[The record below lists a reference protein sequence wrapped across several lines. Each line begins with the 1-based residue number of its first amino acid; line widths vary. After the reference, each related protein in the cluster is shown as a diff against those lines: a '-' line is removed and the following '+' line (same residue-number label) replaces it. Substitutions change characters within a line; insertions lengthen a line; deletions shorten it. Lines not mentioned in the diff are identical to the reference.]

1 MILSE
6 VLKKFARYDKFRISV
21 RTKKER
27 ALEPSFELLDVKS
40 SGVNILTIEY
50 LNLDVLEQMKKEVPE
65 YMKLEVLE
73 VHSRYDKL
81 RDNRNNCIIVVSD
94 PFGDLSNISLPEFLK
109 LTKYF

>member
-6 VLKKFARYDKFRISV
+6 VLKKFAGYDRFRIRV
-21 RTKKER
+21 ITKKTEYI
-27 ALEPSFELLDVKS
+27 ASFELLDVKP
-40 SGVNILTIEY
+40 SGVDILTIGH

-81 RDNRNNCIIVVSD
+81 RDDRNDCIIIVSD
-94 PFGDLSNISLPEFLK
+94 PFGDLSKISLSEMLK
-109 LTKYF
+109 LHKYF